1 MRGLIWIIVL
11 FAVAVAIA
19 MGASLYNGNV
29 YVVVEQT
36 MLRVNL
42 HAFILGLLALV
53 IVLYLLVRLIAGI
66 LHVPGRM
73 QRFGVARQ
81 GRQAAAAL
89 NNAGLAFFEGKFQKA
104 EQEAAKVLANK
115 EAGDNRTL
123 ALMLGA
129 HAADQMDDT
138 ALRDRYLKDI
148 ETLPAKKQLSRYLL
162 LAESAL
168 GRRDYPAAEN
178 NLNAAAQ
185 INPSLTRLVRLQL
198 RYAFDHGNAL
208 EVLDKTAKLQK
219 AGAINDYE
227 AGQYQSWAYR
237 RLLALVRDGG
247 GLKAC
252 LKRIPDEQKAGE
264 LCAVIAEKY
273 VHLGLYSQAVKWV
286 AHYYPHTRQAEL
298 LEPFVQSVRYL
309 DDKAQRKAIDL
320 ADGWLQ
326 ARPND
331 AQLLMFLGELAYSK
345 QLWGKAQGYLEA
357 SLAISP
363 SVQARLALAKVFDET
378 EQSAKAESQ
387 RLLALEGATHDEN
400 EALLALENK

>member
-1 MRGLIWIIVL
+1 MRGLICIIVL

-36 MLRVNL
+36 MLRINL

-178 NLNAAAQ
+178 HLNAAAQ

-326 ARPND
+326 AQPND